1 MQSIENRTF
10 GIVIE
15 AILIDLKNG
24 VVEDRELMELCLRLK
39 EEDFKP
45 ELLKYG
51 NVPMVSR

>member
-24 VVEDRELMELCLRLK
+24 VVEDRELMELCMRMQ
-39 EEDFKP
+39 EEDFKT
-45 ELLKYG
+45 ELLQYG
-51 NVPMVSR
+51 NVP